1 MTHMYPPPHMTHMYP
16 PAKRYTIGTRYIH
29 MRYAKSIC
37 RPLCSIVGLFRLC
50 SMPLLTLC
58 TYLSN
63 AKKKPED
70 QIPCSCGA
78 VVYDGYD
85 FIGNHKT
92 WMGASV
98 WDNVLRSLVSL
109 PQMGVDGEA
118 TWPHVPPPPPPPAP
132 GPFWNLRVFSSH
144 YPLMHA
150 PDLNRYSVNKQFL
163 PAK

>member
-1 MTHMYPPPHMTHMYP
+1 VLNPLRP
-16 PAKRYTIGTRYIH
+16 
-29 MRYAKSIC
+29 KSATPFKPGNYW
-37 RPLCSIVGLFRLC
+37 PLLRHSSLFRRN
-50 SMPLLTLC
+50 SRSLLTLC
-58 TYLSN
+58 ASLSN

-109 PQMGVDGEA
+109 PEVGQDGEA

-150 PDLNRYSVNKQFL
+150 PDLNRYSVKKSFL
-163 PAK
+163 LGN